1 MNNSRNINKNH
12 NLIGDSE
19 IGEKIN
25 EDDLSSEKDYLNLSI
40 DSLLPFK
47 NLNFQRVQQ
56 IIPNKNNKFLFLV
69 IRNKK
74 ETNNL
79 FKTIKSISFFTTLKK
94 KRGKKSV
101 SNKVLY
107 EHTPFKN
114 DNKMIK
120 IQVGYISFLIKFINE
135 VIEKKLN
142 VNNNFIDIDY
152 NYKSNIKKEFRKKL
166 NKKRIKDIITKAPIS
181 PKFSTYNEN
190 YNKNVYNKLLSLG
203 NNVVLDILNKRFLF
217 FFKDIYYKN
226 VTKFNLSLFGFESF
240 EIQLPSDTKMFKD
253 LKMNNTK
260 EDSSLYKV
268 EMEQCAQKYFFD

>member
-69 IRNKK
+69 VRNKK

-203 NNVVLDILNKRFLF
+203 HNVVLDILNKRFLF

>member
-47 NLNFQRVQQ
+47 NLNFKGVQQ

-69 IRNKK
+69 IKNKK

>member
-142 VNNNFIDIDY
+142 LNNNFIDIDY
-152 NYKSNIKKEFRKKL
+152 NFKSKIKKEFRKKL

-190 YNKNVYNKLLSLG
+190 YNKNVYNKLLSLA

>member
-19 IGEKIN
+19 IGDKNN
-25 EDDLSSEKDYLNLSI
+25 EDDSSSEKDYLNLSI

-142 VNNNFIDIDY
+142 LNNNFIDIDY
-152 NYKSNIKKEFRKKL
+152 NFKSKIKKEFRKKL

>member
-152 NYKSNIKKEFRKKL
+152 NFKSNIKKEFRKKL
-166 NKKRIKDIITKAPIS
+166 NKKRIKDIITIAPIS

-203 NNVVLDILNKRFLF
+203 HNVVLDILNKRFLF

-240 EIQLPSDTKMFKD
+240 EIQLPSDTKIFKD

>member
-101 SNKVLY
+101 SNKVL
-107 EHTPFKN
+107 
-114 DNKMIK
+114 
-120 IQVGYISFLIKFINE
+120 
-135 VIEKKLN
+135 
-142 VNNNFIDIDY
+142 
-152 NYKSNIKKEFRKKL
+152 
-166 NKKRIKDIITKAPIS
+166 
-181 PKFSTYNEN
+181 
-190 YNKNVYNKLLSLG
+190 
-203 NNVVLDILNKRFLF
+203 
-217 FFKDIYYKN
+217 
-226 VTKFNLSLFGFESF
+226 
-240 EIQLPSDTKMFKD
+240 
-253 LKMNNTK
+253 
-260 EDSSLYKV
+260 
-268 EMEQCAQKYFFD
+268 

>member
-120 IQVGYISFLIKFINE
+120 IQVGYISFSIKFINE

-203 NNVVLDILNKRFLF
+203 HNVVLDILNKRFLF

>member
-142 VNNNFIDIDY
+142 LNNNFIDIDY
-152 NYKSNIKKEFRKKL
+152 NFKSKIKKEFRKKL

>member
-69 IRNKK
+69 IKNKK

-142 VNNNFIDIDY
+142 LNNNFIDIDY
-152 NYKSNIKKEFRKKL
+152 NFKSKIKKEFRKKL

>member
-152 NYKSNIKKEFRKKL
+152 NFKSKIKKEFRKKL

-268 EMEQCAQKYFFD
+268 EMEECAQKYFFD

>member
-142 VNNNFIDIDY
+142 VKNNFIDIDY
-152 NYKSNIKKEFRKKL
+152 NFKSNIKKEFRKKL

-203 NNVVLDILNKRFLF
+203 HNVVLDILNKRFLF